1 MKRRHSG
8 RVRRRRRRWSD
19 RALRRLRRAWTPPLA
34 GTEGVPRATLVLG
47 DLEFVAAD
55 GELRV
60 AAIDYH
66 AAPVHLGETELTE
79 LGLALSGGNEGG
91 WPVSVAEPWAA
102 SLDGRADRRSRGPA
116 LADPAW
122 ALPPGRR
129 VGGLHFAR
137 VRGGLDVFVIDYH
150 AGEARLAVTDLAGL
164 GLRRR
169 SSAPAPSRRG
179 SA

>member
-66 AAPVHLGETELTE
+66 AAPVHLGEADLTD
-79 LGLALSGGNEGG
+79 LGLALCGTPEDG
-91 WPVSVAEPWAA
+91 WPASVAGRWVA
-102 SLDGRADRRSRGPA
+102 SLNRRPDRRPRGPA

-122 ALPPGRR
+122 ALPPGRH

-150 AGEARLAVTDLAGL
+150 AGEAWLAVADLAGL

-169 SSAPAPSRRG
+169 SSAAAPSRRA